1 MSKNDKSQS
10 LIEEKKSEKFTFS
23 ANPKS
28 SGDSSSEEIK
38 FIEDKDSRKKK
49 KFIFNKNAKNESPTA
64 EVKKSKKFTFSAD
77 SEEEFFDLSPIPSS
91 STQNSSNVKTNL
103 NYDKDSSQKKKFTF
117 NKNAKSESPNQ
128 EKKAKKFTFSANSEV
143 GSYKDNSKFTEK
155 RKSTMADE
163 DKICPLCNENF
174 GSDNDRLIEHAA
186 TCNGMIFKGQ
196 LKSKLNHFGFY

>member
-28 SGDSSSEEIK
+28 SGDSSSEEIN
-38 FIEDKDSRKKK
+38 FVEDKDSSKKK
-49 KFIFNKNAKNESPTA
+49 KFIFNKNTKNESPTKEA
-64 EVKKSKKFTFSAD
+64 KKKFTFSAD

-117 NKNAKSESPNQ
+117 NKNAISESPKQ
-128 EKKAKKFTFSANSEV
+128 EKKAKKFTYSANSEV

-155 RKSTMADE
+155 RKSTMADVA
-163 DKICPLCNENF
+163 KICPLCNENF
-174 GSDNDRLIEHAA
+174 GSDDDRLIEHAA

-196 LKSKLNHFGFY
+196 

>member
-38 FIEDKDSRKKK
+38 FIEDKDSSKKK

-103 NYDKDSSQKKKFTF
+103 NYDEDSSQKRKFTF
-117 NKNAKSESPNQ
+117 NKNTKSESPKQ
-128 EKKAKKFTFSANSEV
+128 EKKAKKFTYSANSEV

-155 RKSTMADE
+155 RKSTMADVA
-163 DKICPLCNENF
+163 KICPLCNENF
-174 GSDNDRLIEHAA
+174 GSDDDRLIEHAA

>member
-1 MSKNDKSQS
+1 MNKNDKSELS
-10 LIEEKKSEKFTFS
+10 IEEKKSKKFTFS

-38 FIEDKDSRKKK
+38 FIEDKDSSKKK
-49 KFIFNKNAKNESPTA
+49 KFIFNKNAKNESPTK
-64 EVKKSKKFTFSAD
+64 EVKKSKKFSAD

-103 NYDKDSSQKKKFTF
+103 NYDKDSSQKKRFTF
-117 NKNAKSESPNQ
+117 NKNAKSESPKQ

-163 DKICPLCNENF
+163 AKICPLCNENF
-174 GSDNDRLIEHAA
+174 GSDDDRLIEHAA
-186 TCNGMIFKGQ
+186 TCNGKIFKA
-196 LKSKLNHFGFY
+196 